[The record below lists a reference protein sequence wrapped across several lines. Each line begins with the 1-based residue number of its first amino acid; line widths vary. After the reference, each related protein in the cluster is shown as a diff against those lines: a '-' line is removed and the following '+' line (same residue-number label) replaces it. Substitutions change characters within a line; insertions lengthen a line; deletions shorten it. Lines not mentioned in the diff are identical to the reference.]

1 MIISRSS
8 FAGMGKYGSKWLG
21 DNHAE
26 IVDVQ
31 EGVLGIMKMNMF
43 GITLIGA
50 DICGFGGPSTT
61 PDLCARWHQIGAFQ
75 PFSRNHRACWGDPQE
90 PWRFKSIIYDKST
103 GQSYMDIMKSAIFR
117 KYHLMRYY
125 YTQMSQ
131 VSYANQTYTT
141 VYKPLFF
148 EFPDDNGAYDDI
160 ANNVMIGSALK
171 TAINAVNLTVSTTDF
186 YFPKGTWC
194 SLFEPVGEC
203 LYFNQSQ
210 KYTLPS
216 RINESF
222 VHLREGYIVPMQDAT
237 ALGARTTV
245 DLQNAPVD
253 LHILGSF
260 KVPGVMNWQAEGL
273 YVNDDGVK
281 TVFINRGLRNRTRNC
296 SSGNTAIS
304 VNDGTCP
311 ASSLLGAWLVGSYS

>member
-1 MIISRSS
+1 
-8 FAGMGKYGSKWLG
+8 
-21 DNHAE
+21 
-26 IVDVQ
+26 
-31 EGVLGIMKMNMF
+31 
-43 GITLIGA
+43 
-50 DICGFGGPSTT
+50 
-61 PDLCARWHQIGAFQ
+61 
-75 PFSRNHRACWGDPQE
+75 
-90 PWRFKSIIYDKST
+90 
-103 GQSYMDIMKSAIFR
+103 
-117 KYHLMRYY
+117 MRYY

-148 EFPDDNGAYDDI
+148 EFPDDNGAYHDI

-203 LYFNQSQ
+203 LYFSQSQ
-210 KYTLPS
+210 MHTLPS
-216 RINESF
+216 RINESY

-245 DLQNAPVD
+245 DLQKAPVD

-260 KVPGVMNWQAEGL
+260 RVPGVMNWQAEGL
-273 YVNDDGVK
+273 YVNDDGVTTELQGNVNQYYIK
-281 TVFINRGLRNRTRNC
+281 ATYTQTGGENLYIQVNQQMLATNYMNTTTNC
-296 SSGNTAIS
+296 SAVNAADYLGNIYVYNATAFK
-304 VNDGTCP
+304 
-311 ASSLLGAWLVGSYS
+311 